1 VYLDLGHA
9 TLRIFIGTALVV
21 SAAFGGHV
29 GVAGRGGQ
37 MLPASSP
44 TTTTTTRTAVAAA
57 APAALQ
63 AGLSWPVGGGGGRLL
78 AASSPP
84 SRVKIARIRL
94 DAPVSALDA
103 GTGLAGPSDPATAG
117 WFAQGPAPGDP
128 GPAVVIGH
136 LDSDRGPAVFWRLD
150 QLRVGDEVVVSRS
163 DGSSVRFVV
172 RRLARYSRSSF
183 PSSDVFGTR
192 AAPELRLITC
202 SGRFNFLTRQYTD
215 NLVVYAT
222 GA

>member
-1 VYLDLGHA
+1 
-9 TLRIFIGTALVV
+9 
-21 SAAFGGHV
+21 
-29 GVAGRGGQ
+29 

-44 TTTTTTRTAVAAA
+44 TTITVTAAA
-57 APAALQ
+57 APGALQ
-63 AGLSWPVGGGGGRLL
+63 AGLAWPVGGGGRLL

-84 SRVKIARIRL
+84 SRIAIARIRL

-103 GTGLAGPSDPATAG
+103 STGLAGPADPSTAG

-136 LDSDRGPAVFWRLD
+136 LDSNQGPAVFWRLD
-150 QLRVGDEVVVSRS
+150 QLRAGDEVVVTRS
-163 DGSSVRFVV
+163 DGSSVHFLV
-172 RRLARYSRSSF
+172 RRLGHYCRSSF

-202 SGRFNFLTRQYTD
+202 SGRFNFLTSQYAD

-222 GA
+222 AV